1 MRRTGLALGGLT
13 VCGLLGESGLG
24 LSRPGLPSPRVQR
37 PPAGLYGWDWQI
49 GAQTAAQV
57 RVPPGLRL
65 IDLDGFGTDAAQVAR
80 LKRQG
85 LYTVCYIN
93 AGSYEPYRP
102 DSARYPARLKLGV
115 DPNWQD
121 EAFVDVRDVFRP
133 GSVLADI
140 LRKRL
145 KLCRDRGF
153 QAVEPDNL
161 QNDENVPGGVIT
173 LQDQVDFSGWLADE
187 AHALGLAIFQKN
199 GPDKVLLRDR
209 SGQRLADKFDG
220 ILNESCHEFG
230 ECAPLAEY
238 VRRGKPALN
247 VEYRQKFLNCAEA
260 RRLGL
265 NSMFKD
271 LYLRGGREAAYR
283 RVAYRR
289 VAYRRVACPANRP

>member
-1 MRRTGLALGGLT
+1 MRKAGLALGILT
-13 VCGLLGESGLG
+13 VCGLLSESGLG
-24 LSRPGLPSPRVQR
+24 LPVPRIQP

-57 RVPPGLRL
+57 RVPPGIRL
-65 IDLDGFGTDAAQVAR
+65 IDLDGFETTAAQVAQ

-133 GSVLADI
+133 HSVLAAI
-140 LRKRL
+140 LRQRL
-145 KLCRDRGF
+145 RMCRKKGF
-153 QAVEPDNL
+153 QALEPDNL
-161 QNDENVPGGVIT
+161 QNDENVPGGVIS

-187 AHALGLAIFQKN
+187 AHAQGLAIFQKN
-199 GPDKVLLRDR
+199 GPDKVLLKDR
-209 SGQRLADKFDG
+209 TGRRLADKFDG
-220 ILNESCHEFG
+220 ILNESCHEFD
-230 ECAPLAEY
+230 ECEPLAEY

-247 VEYRQKFLNCAEA
+247 VEYRQKFLNCAGA
-260 RRLGL
+260 SRLKI

-271 LYLRGGREAAYR
+271 PYLRGGREAAYR
-283 RVAYRR
+283 RVA
-289 VAYRRVACPANRP
+289 CPAK